1 MSVQSIIEK
10 LDNLTK
16 IHHQL
21 IVLSEEKTA
30 VVKKGNV
37 EQLQT
42 ILVKERKMVQQL
54 EQAEE
59 NRQKEVNAWFA
70 NHGNTSED
78 ATVTNLL
85 NQLNDDS
92 EKKKIE
98 ESAVKLTESIVK
110 LKQQEQ
116 LNMALIQQSM
126 QFVQLSI
133 DLMSPSLKNMNYG
146 KDNQPPAV
154 NRSVFDSK
162 A

>member
-1 MSVQSIIEK
+1 VSVQSIIEK

-42 ILVKERKMVQQL
+42 ILVKERKIIRQL

-59 NRQKEVNAWFA
+59 NRQKEVVAWFLT
-70 NHGNTSED
+70 HGLSPED

-92 EKKKIE
+92 EKEKLE
-98 ESAVKLTESIVK
+98 DSAVQLTESIVK

-116 LNMALIQQSM
+116 LNIALIQQSM

-146 KDNQPPAV
+146 KDNNQPTM

>member
-1 MSVQSIIEK
+1 MPVQSIIEK
-10 LDNLTK
+10 LENLTK

-21 IVLSEEKTA
+21 IVLSQEKTA

-42 ILVKERKMVQQL
+42 ILVRERKIVQQL
-54 EQAEE
+54 EQAEQS
-59 NRQKEVNAWFA
+59 RQKEVISWFA
-70 NHGNTSED
+70 NHGKSSED
-78 ATVTNLL
+78 ATITNLL
-85 NQLNDDS
+85 NQLKDDF
-92 EKKKIE
+92 EKKKLE
-98 ESAVKLTESIVK
+98 DSAVQLTESIVK

-133 DLMSPSLKNMNYG
+133 ELMSPSLKNMNYG
-146 KDNQPPAV
+146 KDNHQPTM